1 MIVGTDVDSI
11 DYIFILIA
19 YIVAGVIKGV
29 TGLGFSASC
38 LPIMAL
44 RLDLK
49 LAIPLVIVP
58 SIVSNVVIMVQAGYF
73 INVVRRFW
81 PLYASTIPGLLIGL
95 AILVSINVDVAKI
108 ILGLVLVLYA
118 LLALS
123 NRPFTVSETW
133 ERRLKLPVGF
143 LTGFINGLTG
153 SQVMPVLPYLLSLD
167 LNKNTFIQAINISF
181 TMSSVIMLFGMNQ
194 LGYLSPNTFLIAS
207 VGAIPVTTIVFVGG
221 KLRNRIPRI
230 LYQRLVLICLLIL
243 GVILSVKS
251 LV

>member
-1 MIVGTDVDSI
+1 MNES

-29 TGLGFSASC
+29 TGLGFSTSC

-58 SIVSNVVIMVQAGYF
+58 SIVSNVVIMVQTGHF
-73 INVVRRFW
+73 ITVVRRFW
-81 PLYASTIPGLLIGL
+81 PLYTASIPGLLIGL
-95 AILVSINVDVAKI
+95 TILVVINVDVAKI
-108 ILGLVLVLYA
+108 ILGLVLIIYA
-118 LLALS
+118 LLALT
-123 NRPFTVSETW
+123 NRSFTVSEKW

-153 SQVMPVLPYLLSLD
+153 SQVMPVLPYLLSLE

-181 TMSSVIMLFGMNQ
+181 TLSSLIMLFGLIQ
-194 LGYLSPNTFLIAS
+194 LGYLSQNTFLTA
-207 VGAIPVTTIVFVGG
+207 VAGAIPVTSIVFFSG
-221 KLRNRIPRI
+221 KLRNRVPRI
-230 LYQRLVLICLLIL
+230 LYQKLVLTFLLIL
-243 GVILSVKS
+243 GLILSVKS
-251 LV
+251 IV